1 MRKFSMTVTPDDDS
15 VVPEIR
21 LACGHP
27 VILPSKSFLGTF
39 RHRRHFSGKPN
50 FGGSSTGVWPAAF
63 LCTACG
69 RVFSIEER
77 EVKPLPQPSGD
88 TVPALWEI
96 QLRCNQNHC
105 GKAFNTYGNFLA
117 ELNEADVE
125 KL

>member
-50 FGGSSTGVWPAAF
+50 FGGSSTGVWPA
-63 LCTACG
+63 G
-69 RVFSIEER
+69 V
-77 EVKPLPQPSGD
+77 PLHGMRTSF
-88 TVPALWEI
+88 
-96 QLRCNQNHC
+96 
-105 GKAFNTYGNFLA
+105 FNRRA
-117 ELNEADVE
+117 
-125 KL
+125 